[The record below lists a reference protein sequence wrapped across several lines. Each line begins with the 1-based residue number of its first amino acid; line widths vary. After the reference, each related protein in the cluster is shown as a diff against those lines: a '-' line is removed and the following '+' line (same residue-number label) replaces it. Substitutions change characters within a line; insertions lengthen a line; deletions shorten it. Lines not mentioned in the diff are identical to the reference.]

1 VPDVPLTAAQLE
13 QVRAMFVDMLDDA
26 ITAAVSR
33 IASHQPV
40 TAHAGTI
47 INVDGALATVNT
59 ADGGQVFVT
68 RATGATEGERCVVL
82 FVQDGRGFALGEIPQ
97 VPNDSQGPV

>member
-1 VPDVPLTAAQLE
+1 MADDLNVHQLDQIRAEIAAY
-13 QVRAMFVDMLDDA
+13 VDDA
-26 ITAAVSR
+26 ITAVVR
-33 IASHQPV
+33 QIAGHQPV

-47 INVDGALATVNT
+47 VNVDGAVCTVNT
-59 ADGGQVFVT
+59 PDGGQVFVT

-82 FVQDGRGFALGEIPQ
+82 YLQDGRGFALGEIPQ